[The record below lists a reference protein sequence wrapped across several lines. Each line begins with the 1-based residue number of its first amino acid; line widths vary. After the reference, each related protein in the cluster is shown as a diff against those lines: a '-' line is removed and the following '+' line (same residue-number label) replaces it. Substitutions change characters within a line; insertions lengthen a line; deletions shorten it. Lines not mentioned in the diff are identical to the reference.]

1 MRALEQHRFAAGMS
15 SLEAME
21 AAGGAVAVEI
31 VRRWPGAGR
40 AVVLCGPGNNGGDG
54 FVCARHLHAAGWSVI
69 VGAWNP
75 QPAGAG
81 DAATMRARWHDP
93 VLPLDAAL
101 AAIDSATVV
110 VDALFGI
117 GFTRPLEHDR
127 VAAIATACAPE
138 RAAAVVAID
147 LPSGI
152 DADSGRVVSDLLIAD
167 LTVTFGELKCC
178 HVLHPG
184 RARCGEIVRAAIGLV
199 ATADD
204 LTALDIRLGLV
215 PPPRISRPGATD
227 HKFSRGHALV
237 ASGGPAATGAARL
250 AARAALR
257 VGAGLVTVL
266 SPADALIVNAAQ
278 LTAVMVRL
286 ADTPAELAG
295 HLAEPRAAALLIG
308 PGFGVGAR
316 TREAVLALLAQAK
329 PLVLDA
335 DALTSF
341 ADTPDDL
348 FAAIRGPVVLTPHEG
363 EFHRLFPD
371 LSGEPDKIARAR
383 AAAARSGAV
392 VLLKGPDTVIAAPDG
407 RALVNVHATPE
418 LATAGSG
425 DVLAGL
431 IVGLLAEPG
440 VRAADLLDLVG
451 AAVWL
456 HGEAGLRCGPGLIA
470 EDLPEAL
477 PAVLAALPDAP
488 RGERAGVGQRGV
500 SGAQ

>member
-1 MRALEQHRFAAGMS
+1 MRALEQRRFAAGMS

-69 VGAWNP
+69 VGGWT
-75 QPAGAG
+75 PAPATAG
-81 DAATMRARWHDP
+81 DAATMRQRWHDP
-93 VLPLDAAL
+93 VLPIEEAL
-101 AAIDSATVV
+101 AAVDPATVV

-117 GFTRPLEHDR
+117 GFTRPLDPDR
-127 VAAIATACAPE
+127 AGAVARACAPG
-138 RAAAVVAID
+138 RAAAIVAID

-152 DADSGRVVSDLLIAD
+152 DADTGRVVSDLLTAD

-184 RARCGEIVRAAIGLV
+184 RMRCGEIVRVAIGL
-199 ATADD
+199 ATTPDD
-204 LTALDIRLGLV
+204 LAALDIRLGLV
-215 PPPRISRPGATD
+215 PQPRISRPGTTD

-278 LTAVMVRL
+278 LTAVMVKT
-286 ADTPAELAG
+286 ADTPAELAA
-295 HLAEPRAAALLIG
+295 HLAEPRATAMLIG
-308 PGFGVGAR
+308 PGFGVGER
-316 TREAVLALLAQAK
+316 TREAVLALLAQAR

-341 ADTPDDL
+341 SDAPDDL
-348 FAAIRGPVVLTPHEG
+348 FAAIRAPVVMTPHEG
-363 EFHRLFPD
+363 EFRRLFPD

-383 AAAARSGAV
+383 AAAARANAV
-392 VLLKGPDTVIAAPDG
+392 VLLKGADTVIAAPDG
-407 RALVNVHATPE
+407 RALVNVHATAE

-431 IVGLLAEPG
+431 IAGLLAQPG
-440 VRAADLLDLVG
+440 AIGADLLDLVG
-451 AAVWL
+451 AAAWL
-456 HGEAGLRCGPGLIA
+456 HGDAGLRCGPGLIA

-477 PAVLAALPDAP
+477 PAVLAA
-488 RGERAGVGQRGV
+488 V
-500 SGAQ
+500 SDGHGG